1 MTPAVVS
8 LSGHFLAIDK
18 IIPLNGERPRNLR
31 REGFRNG
38 SRRMARATDASVR
51 SSALVSNREQLAWL

>member
-18 IIPLNGERPRNLR
+18 IIPLNAERPRNLR
-31 REGFRNG
+31 RAFGTAPEEWPGLQTLLFV
-38 SRRMARATDASVR
+38 ARP
-51 SSALVSNREQLAWL
+51 SSATVNS

>member
-18 IIPLNGERPRNLR
+18 IIPLNAERPRNLR
-31 REGFRNG
+31 RAFGTAPEENG
-38 SRRMARATDASVR
+38 QGYRRFCS
-51 SSALVSNREQLAWL
+51 